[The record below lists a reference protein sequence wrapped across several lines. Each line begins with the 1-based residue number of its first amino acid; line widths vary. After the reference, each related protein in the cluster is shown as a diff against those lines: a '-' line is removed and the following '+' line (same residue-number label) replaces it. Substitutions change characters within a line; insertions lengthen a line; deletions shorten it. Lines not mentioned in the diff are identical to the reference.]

1 MSSQGVNRRLLTR
14 DVKAAHPVGKVGSER
29 VQVYSQDG
37 KLYAQLSSNDAV
49 LIADLSVG
57 SVPVGSVS
65 AYAGNDTE
73 PAGYFLCNGD
83 EKSQTDYAALYA
95 VIGDDYGDATTSG
108 YFKLPDLAGKVIASV
123 DGSNALASA
132 AGAESVSLVA
142 ANLPNHTHTTGGTQS
157 VSVTHT
163 MESGVEK
170 IFTTPSPTTGTWAD
184 GVDDANILD
193 YPMGTNVN
201 ANNIDAHTRS
211 AEDSFAFTA
220 DVAFSN
226 ATVTG
231 GGSATPTGVNVKQP
245 TLYMKYI
252 IKY

>member
-1 MSSQGVNRRLLTR
+1 
-14 DVKAAHPVGKVGSER
+14 
-29 VQVYSQDG
+29 
-37 KLYAQLSSNDAV
+37 
-49 LIADLSVG
+49 
-57 SVPVGSVS
+57 
-65 AYAGNDTE
+65 
-73 PAGYFLCNGD
+73 
-83 EKSQTDYAALYA
+83 
-95 VIGDDYGDATTSG
+95 
-108 YFKLPDLAGKVIASV
+108 
-123 DGSNALASA
+123 
-132 AGAESVSLVA
+132 
-142 ANLPNHTHTTGGTQS
+142 
-157 VSVTHT
+157 
-163 MESGVEK
+163 MENGVEK

-252 IKY
+252 IKH

>member
-1 MSSQGVNRRLLTR
+1 MSSSQGVNRRLLTR

-73 PAGYFLCNGD
+73 PAGYFLCDGS

-95 VIGDDYGDATTSG
+95 VIGDDYGSASSG
-108 YFKLPDLAGKVIASV
+108 NFKLPDLAGKVIASV

-142 ANLPNHTHTTGGTQS
+142 ANLPSHTHTVDTGNLTTTVNNGDNGPPWARNCEPDTHATSKYKWLNASTTCSTMTQDLLREAS
-157 VSVTHT
+157 SAKDWDDHFTVS
-163 MESGVEK
+163 
-170 IFTTPSPTTGTWAD
+170 I
-184 GVDDANILD
+184 
-193 YPMGTNVN
+193 
-201 ANNIDAHTRS
+201 
-211 AEDSFAFTA
+211 
-220 DVAFSN
+220 
-226 ATVTG
+226 
-231 GGSATPTGVNVKQP
+231 GGSASVNSQYGNGSGGVDGVNVRQP